1 MYKGRFPFNEPKVS
15 KIWKQQQMVQK
26 FPRKIPETVEFPKC
40 EQLSRKFKKF
50 GEQSWMERKLPG
62 KSFRK
67 FGYTSPGSPLF
78 GNFGKCCSTRSWK
91 LPKFKLDFWLNGKHP
106 NSPLLF
112 PCTSY
117 TYTRR
122 IEDGSYKSMMGQGRI
137 QGEGAGGA
145 HPPRWDD
152 LRFSNTTGI
161 LQKKLCGLSGCWSRA
176 TDECTPS

>member
-62 KSFRK
+62 KSFPK

-137 QGEGAGGA
+137 QGEGAGGVGGGGPPPPPP
-145 HPPRWDD
+145 PPRDD

-161 LQKKLCGLSGCWSRA
+161 LQKKTMWFIRVLK
-176 TDECTPS
+176 

>member
-26 FPRKIPETVEFPKC
+26 FPRLKIPETVEFPKC

-62 KSFRK
+62 KSFPK

-78 GNFGKCCSTRSWK
+78 WNFGKCCSTRSWK

-122 IEDGSYKSMMGQGRI
+122 IEDGSYKSMMGPGRI
-137 QGEGAGGA
+137 PGAGAGGA
-145 HPPRWDD
+145 PPPPPLRW
-152 LRFSNTTGI
+152 LTVF
-161 LQKKLCGLSGCWSRA
+161 
-176 TDECTPS
+176 

>member
-1 MYKGRFPFNEPKVS
+1 
-15 KIWKQQQMVQK
+15 MVQK

-62 KSFRK
+62 KRFRK

-122 IEDGSYKSMMGQGRI
+122 IEDGSYKSLMGQGRI

-145 HPPRWDD
+145 HPPPPWDD

-161 LQKKLCGLSGCWSRA
+161 LFIGVEVEQVTSAPPPKKKSSIRPCDLALSVWLN
-176 TDECTPS
+176 